1 MENKDKQPVYL
12 RDVDMIFRPG
22 NIQIESKADLAKIV
36 ELPCLALCE
45 ALYDKNILTCWS
57 SSNKTAPRKSYVLVR
72 YESLDDTNKKIADDL
87 ISKGI
92 LNDKTQFE
100 SGNSAKEYG
109 KSLYIGF
116 DTNPDMLVSDI
127 SKKLCEMASAFVYQD
142 IKYNVYTPQYLL
154 SNDPFFTGTK
164 PFGFPSL
171 KTTIRGDEYI
181 YDSYYHDDK
190 RRLYDEIR
198 LLMHTKK
205 DTGLT
210 EQDMR
215 EIAGKIGWI
224 YNETNGLLYKD
235 KETLQRHNEYLKKIN
250 QTYKTTIFTSGR
262 DM

>member
-1 MENKDKQPVYL
+1 MENKDKQHVYL

-22 NIQIESKADLAKIV
+22 NIQIECKADLAKIV

-45 ALYDKNILTCWS
+45 TLYDKNILTCWS

-92 LNDKTQFE
+92 LNDKNQFE
-100 SGNSAKEYG
+100 SGNSVKEYG

-171 KTTIRGDEYI
+171 KTAIGIDNF
-181 YDSYYHDDK
+181 SYTYDDK
-190 RRLYDEIR
+190 KKLYDEIR
-198 LLMHTKK
+198 FLIHGKK
-205 DTGLT
+205 DSGLT

-215 EIAGKIGWI
+215 TIANKIGWI

-262 DM
+262 DI